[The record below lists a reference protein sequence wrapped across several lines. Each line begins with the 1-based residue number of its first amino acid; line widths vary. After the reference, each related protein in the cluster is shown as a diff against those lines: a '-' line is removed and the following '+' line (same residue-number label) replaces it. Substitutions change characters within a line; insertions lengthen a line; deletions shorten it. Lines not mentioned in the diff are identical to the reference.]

1 MSEQTTEI
9 VILKDGPIMVK
20 GNLSVK
26 LLDGKIEASKEVYL
40 CRCGQSA
47 NKPYCDGAH
56 RKCGFKD

>member
-1 MSEQTTEI
+1 MLEQTTEI

-20 GNLSVK
+20 GNLSIK
-26 LLDGKIEASKEVYL
+26 LADGKLESSKEVYL
-40 CRCGQSA
+40 CRCGQSV